1 MAILKINYM
10 KRFFLFYFC
19 LHFLT
24 SNAIIVETMVLKN
37 KKTNKWVVMYGDML
51 LGQESSV
58 YKVQFG
64 YLSNLLRKNRN
75 TLPGQ
80 VRISYTGSVND
91 NFLNEYRNFIDLI
104 NNNFKNLL
112 TGEFLPKIYTLK
124 KIKDNVLY
132 NIEIRNFKIKQNIAR
147 FMLNLFR
154 LENNMNMD
162 NGETRNGFNILKQSK
177 LKIQDLFEDFHKI
190 LKDLESYLCFAIP
203 NELKNVIQQQINI
216 IKKIIEPLRIA
227 IRDAF
232 ELDRKLNMA
241 VLDPFNLPLS
251 TVISEVT
258 KKFIESQSQVELG
271 KKDEKIF
278 KLAQTALDKFEAGQI
293 SAKNDLEDIARENKL
308 NPDETKKFINLGLAL
323 LIANI
328 KSKQIGA
335 LKKLCYEPFDALI
348 DISALFQTKAHPY
361 QVEVIFADINT
372 IHRLKSHFA
381 KIGCELVYDS
391 KLKLLST
398 NKNITIDELNNILTK
413 QMAEQEQKTAEK
425 IAKEQKFTLND
436 YIEQSKVEI
445 DLKSID
451 LKDFDLVVTPE
462 KVNWLP
468 YTAQ

>member
-10 KRFFLFYFC
+10 KRFILLYSC
-19 LHFLT
+19 LHFL
-24 SNAIIVETMVLKN
+24 SSHAIIVETMVLKN

-91 NFLNEYRNFIDLI
+91 NFLSEYRNFIDLL
-104 NNNFKNLL
+104 NKKFKSLVI
-112 TGEFLPKIYTLK
+112 GEFLPKIYTLK

-232 ELDRKLNMA
+232 DLDRKLNMA

-258 KKFIESQSQVELG
+258 KKLIETQAQIESG
-271 KKDEKIF
+271 KKDEKNF
-278 KLAQTALDKFEAGQI
+278 KFAQNALDKFEAGQI
-293 SAKNDLEDIARENKL
+293 SARNDLEDIARENKL

-328 KSKQIGA
+328 KSKQMAA
-335 LKKLCYEPFDALI
+335 LKKLCYEPFDAVI
-348 DISALFQTKAHPY
+348 DISGLFQTKAHPY
-361 QVEVIFADINT
+361 QIEVIFADINT

-425 IAKEQKFTLND
+425 IAKKEKFTLND
-436 YIEQSKVEI
+436 YIEQLKVEI

-451 LKDFDLVVTPE
+451 LKDLDLVVTPE